1 MSELSREELL
11 ELLNQTKSKLAKKE
25 GECDALKAEIKDNQ
39 RSQSLFADKMES
51 RFKEFATTVKKGMFV
66 EFQRMEKHL
75 AEHAKDHANDQM
87 EEVWTK
93 YVEPKLEEIND
104 GLINREDT
112 KEQNYQD
119 QIKEL
124 NDKISTDLIDIK
136 SVCTGLQKDMETNI
150 TILDEKVN
158 ALALKDRP
166 VQTKV
171 HSHALIEF
179 KCKEAYFCD
188 ECPKRFPEGSCKEKR
203 FRCTWGC
210 DYDLCEE
217 CFLKHAEF
225 DANLVNAPSKLL
237 QCFPTG
243 SFYIQSI
250 STFFQLKNMEH
261 YTCLKCAK
269 VGRGVC
275 GLEKLIPANDFM
287 GRREP
292 RAICPDCIP
301 ESLVVGSNSNVP
313 ISLPISNFSGH
324 VPF

>member
-150 TILDEKVN
+150 TILDEKVTSLVDN
-158 ALALKDRP
+158 VNGRIDKIEKVGISSVVP
-166 VQTKV
+166 IQTKL
-171 HSHALIEF
+171 HDHALMHYKYHIPASF
-179 KCKEAYFCD
+179 MCDGCKKTF
-188 ECPKRFPEGSCKEKR
+188 EKGYNSR
-203 FRCTWGC
+203 YRCTCNC
-210 DYDLCEE
+210 DYDLCGDCIEE
-217 CFLKHAEF
+217 SVDTVHFPVSPMDPQFL
-225 DANLVNAPSKLL
+225 
-237 QCFPTG
+237 PTT
-243 SFYIQSI
+243 SFYGKCGAGFGNQILLFDIFYGHDKKCSQ
-250 STFFQLKNMEH
+250 
-261 YTCLKCAK
+261 CLKKCDNW
-269 VGRGVC
+269 C
-275 GLEKLIPANDFM
+275 GLARGQHSHIALCQ
-287 GRREP
+287 R
-292 RAICPDCIP
+292 CIP
-301 ESLVVGSNSNVP
+301 KALVRN
-313 ISLPISNFSGH
+313 LPL
-324 VPF
+324 